1 MNKQQKNKKV
11 QATNNKRKIT
21 NKKKKMKF
29 KPLKFLRNIIIL
41 ILIVFGIIY
50 IIKPSTSK
58 TTAQNTTS
66 KSTTA
71 PTNTTSSTVAQKQVV
86 TPNATTE
93 YYNTQNTL
101 LNSIFRFNQNLYNL
115 RSSNIISNIY
125 PDSQNGVNQL
135 NVNLSKYSS
144 KLNPSIVKNDSAFI
158 LQLTQKNNQFI
169 TSVIAYNNESL
180 SKNPNQE
187 KLQKLQTQVLNNY
200 NDVNTFMNS
209 NLTLFKA

>member
-11 QATNNKRKIT
+11 QITNNRRKIT
-21 NKKKKMKF
+21 NKRKKMKF

-41 ILIVFGIIY
+41 VLIVFGIIY
-50 IIKPSTSK
+50 ILKPSASK
-58 TTAQNTTS
+58 TAIPTT
-66 KSTTA
+66 TTA
-71 PTNTTSSTVAQKQVV
+71 VTPTSAATAQKQVV
-86 TPNATTE
+86 TPNETTQ

-144 KLNPSIVKNDSAFI
+144 KLNPNIIKNDSAFI

-200 NDVNTFMNS
+200 NDVNNFMNS